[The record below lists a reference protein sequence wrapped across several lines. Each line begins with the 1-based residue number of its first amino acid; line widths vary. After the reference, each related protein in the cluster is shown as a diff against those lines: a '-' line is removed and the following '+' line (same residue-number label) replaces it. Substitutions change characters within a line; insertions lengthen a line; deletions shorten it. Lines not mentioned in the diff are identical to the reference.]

1 MTDNQDF
8 VAEHTAANDN
18 LASAGVEKAAQK
30 AVFKVASLI
39 GRRMA
44 QEHFAMLTAANDNG
58 PSNAK
63 DQAKKV
69 QIEGDCT

>member
-1 MTDNQDF
+1 MTYTKNF

-44 QEHFAMLTAANDNG
+44 REYFELYRVANDNC
-58 PSNAK
+58 PLSETAQK
-63 DQAKKV
+63 IKETL
-69 QIEGDCT
+69 EGDS

>member
-1 MTDNQDF
+1 MTHTK

-18 LASAGVEKAAQK
+18 LTPEGAEKAVQK
-30 AVFKVASLI
+30 AVFTVASLI

-44 QEHFAMLTAANDNG
+44 REHFATLSAANDNG

-69 QIEGDCT
+69 RIEGDCT

>member
-1 MTDNQDF
+1 MTHTKGF

-18 LASAGVEKAAQK
+18 MTPQGLEEAVQE

-44 QEHFAMLTAANDNG
+44 REHFAMLTVANDNG